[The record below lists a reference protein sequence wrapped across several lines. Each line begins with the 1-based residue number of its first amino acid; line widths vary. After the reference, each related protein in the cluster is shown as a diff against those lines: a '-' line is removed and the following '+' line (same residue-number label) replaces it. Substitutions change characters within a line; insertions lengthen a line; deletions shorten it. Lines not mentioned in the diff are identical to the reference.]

1 MYPLLILHL
10 LLAAPAAAA
19 LMRQERT
26 PVSALAWLLAILLVP
41 AAGSILYLLAGY
53 RRPVHD
59 VPATDTEPPVGIERM
74 LWLDCATRIRRHNR
88 VEQLHDG
95 SEAFAALIAAL
106 QGARHYIHLSYY
118 IFADDRVG
126 MAFGNV
132 LMRKARAGVE
142 VRLLYDAV
150 GSWKLSKGFVQQLRS
165 AGVEVHPYAPL
176 RFPWLTPRANRRNH
190 SKIAVIDGRVGFI
203 GGINIA
209 ERYLDGDALGRWRDE
224 HLRIEG
230 EAVADL
236 QRLFAADWIQEGGAM
251 LSDKYQPAIDLEALP
266 LSPLQIAWTREDH
279 SRHTLS
285 DLFAQLIDETRHTL
299 RLSSPYF
306 LPPPALYE
314 ALLRALRRGCRVLVM
329 LPDRSDVWLARRATD
344 SYLGRLLDAEGKRLI
359 YPIINHMDEVIAFG
373 GRIMEKTD
381 RAKYKNTRETMLFNK
396 SKNLYNVNLVKK
408 LKRASGLSSL
418 IMVEG
423 YMDAISL
430 YQAGFQNVVASMGTS
445 LTKEQARLC
454 KRYSDSVLI
463 SYDGDFAGQKANL
476 RGLEILQEE
485 GIRVR
490 VVPMPEGM
498 DPDDVIRRQGAEGY
512 RKCLDAAM
520 PLIDFRILAVQRK
533 YDLSRTDDRRDFVRE
548 ALDIVRESDRQTER
562 EELLK
567 RISRLADVSFASL
580 ARDLEAARPERR
592 EGPPPVRSEGNA
604 DLEVKA
610 ARFILAACLLSK
622 PYAAEYPVGGLVFG
636 NEEHRKIAAY
646 IEEGRRQGM
655 VRPSGLFDLL
665 DADGELGE
673 ILNLDF
679 GDNLDGPRAARFFAD
694 SVRVLERRSL
704 QEKIAALNERYRS
717 TEDLAERRAIAAEL
731 NELTKKLRK

>member
-74 LWLDCATRIRRHNR
+74 LWLDCATRIRHHNR

-344 SYLGRLLDAEGKRLI
+344 SYLGRLLDAGAEIFRYEGGFLHAKRLFV
-359 YPIINHMDEVIAFG
+359 D
-373 GRIMEKTD
+373 D
-381 RAKYKNTRETMLFNK
+381 L
-396 SKNLYNVNLVKK
+396 
-408 LKRASGLSSL
+408 
-418 IMVEG
+418 
-423 YMDAISL
+423 
-430 YQAGFQNVVASMGTS
+430 VASVGTANFDYRS
-445 LTKEQARLC
+445 LDYNTEATALLLDPKSVEQA
-454 KRYSDSVLI
+454 
-463 SYDGDFAGQKANL
+463 L
-476 RGLEILQEE
+476 R
-485 GIRVR
+485 RF
-490 VVPMPEGM
+490 
-498 DPDDVIRRQGAEGY
+498 D
-512 RKCLDAAM
+512 
-520 PLIDFRILAVQRK
+520 
-533 YDLSRTDDRRDFVRE
+533 
-548 ALDIVRESDRQTER
+548 
-562 EELLK
+562 
-567 RISRLADVSFASL
+567 
-580 ARDLEAARPERR
+580 
-592 EGPPPVRSEGNA
+592 A
-604 DLEVKA
+604 DLERCRRITVEEWRSRPA
-610 ARFILAACLLSK
+610 SRTLGDRIARLFAPLL
-622 PYAAEYPVGGLVFG
+622 
-636 NEEHRKIAAY
+636 
-646 IEEGRRQGM
+646 
-655 VRPSGLFDLL
+655 
-665 DADGELGE
+665 
-673 ILNLDF
+673 
-679 GDNLDGPRAARFFAD
+679 
-694 SVRVLERRSL
+694 
-704 QEKIAALNERYRS
+704 
-717 TEDLAERRAIAAEL
+717 
-731 NELTKKLRK
+731 